1 MEQDYFTPVYVIEIE
16 GKSLS
21 KDITQEI
28 TSLSFTD
35 NEKELDVL
43 ELDITNRNLQ
53 FSDDPLFQEGNEIHF
68 RFGYADQLSP
78 LKKALVKEIEYD
90 FPESGEPT
98 IRLKAFDKGCK
109 LAGKKNQKVWQK
121 PAPGILYSE
130 IAEEIAKKAGLNTI
144 ITPTVGRHLRVVQG
158 GVSDAKFLQ
167 DLAAKSRD
175 RDGDGTGGYV
185 FFVQDDELHFHPR
198 SLKDA
203 PSIKLTYS
211 TDKNGI
217 LRSFSPRTQA
227 QGAKG
232 AGVETK
238 SVGVDPRK
246 KKAEV
251 HKANNE
257 TTGERVA
264 LGEKTFL
271 INGNTGEGKFQGQE
285 TGKILPNYESSS
297 SRHEKPTQATGKA
310 AAESAFKD
318 GELNQVE
325 ATAVII
331 GQPQLKAKQ
340 NIEIAGV
347 GLKFSGVWYCESVR
361 HTLNSSGYGCEL
373 KLKRN
378 AVGKAAGEKSGKSK
392 GVTNK
397 KEAPAKGAT
406 EAPPAMVRFDANTG
420 KRL

>member
-1 MEQDYFTPVYVIEIE
+1 MALDYFTPLFLIEIE

-28 TSLSFTD
+28 TSFSFTD

-43 ELDITNRNLQ
+43 ELNITNRNLQ

-78 LKKALVKEIEYD
+78 VKKALIKEIEYD

-98 IRLKAFDKGCK
+98 LRLKAFDKGCK

-130 IAEEIAKKAGLNTI
+130 IAEEIATKAGLTPVV
-144 ITPTVGRHLRVVQG
+144 TPTVGRHLRVVQSHI
-158 GVSDAKFLQ
+158 SDAKLLQ
-167 DLAAKSRD
+167 DLAAKARD
-175 RDGDGTGGYV
+175 RDGAGTAGYV
-185 FFVQDDELHFHPR
+185 FFIQDDELHFHPR
-198 SLKDA
+198 ALKDA
-203 PSIKLTYS
+203 PAIKLTYS
-211 TDKNGI
+211 VDPNGI

-251 HKANNE
+251 HKANNA
-257 TTGERVA
+257 TTGERVS

-271 INGNTGEGKFQGQE
+271 IDGNTGERRFQGQE
-285 TGKILPNYESSS
+285 SGKIIPNYESSS
-297 SRHEKPTQATGKA
+297 SAHQKTTQASGKA
-310 AAESAFKD
+310 KAEGAFKEA
-318 GELNQVE
+318 ELNQIE
-325 ATAVII
+325 ASAVIV
-331 GQPQLKAKQ
+331 GLPQLKAKQ

-347 GLKFSGVWYCESVR
+347 GLKFSGVYYCESIR
-361 HTLNSSGYGCEL
+361 HTIGSGYSCEL

-378 AVGKAAGEKSGKSK
+378 AVGKGAGEKSGKTS

-406 EAPPAMVRFDANTG
+406 ASPPAMVKFDANTG